1 MAKSR
6 GSVRMG
12 PISLFALIIILC
24 LAVMAVLAVTTAQA
38 SYTLTQRQA
47 AAAEEAY
54 AVETAG
60 QRFLGGLDAELAA
73 AHAAGATGPGAMAAV
88 EQALPR
94 LAEEAKAAAPLP
106 LTASASAV
114 STDRA
119 ASLAGIVG
127 VGRTGEE
134 PADAI
139 PVEGVTPLLDDAR
152 GAVSASFVTEGGR
165 ALDVVIAIRDDGSYE
180 ILSWKATTE
189 WNEEGAGETLWSGSP
204 SLG

>member
-38 SYTLTQRQA
+38 SYVLAERQA
-47 AAAEEAY
+47 SA
-54 AVETAG
+54 
-60 QRFLGGLDAELAA
+60 DAELAA
-73 AHAAGATGPGAMAAV
+73 AHGAGATGPGAMAAV

-94 LAEEAKAAAPLP
+94 LAEEAKEAAPLP
-106 LTASASAV
+106 LTANASAV

-152 GAVSASFVTEGGR
+152 GAVSASFATDGGR
-165 ALDVVIAIRDDGSYE
+165 TLDVVIAIRDDGSYE

>member
-60 QRFLGGLDAELAA
+60 QSFLGGLDAELAA
-73 AHAAGATGPGAMAAV
+73 AHGAGATGPGAMAAV
-88 EQALPR
+88 EQAL
-94 LAEEAKAAAPLP
+94 AEEAKEAAPLP
-106 LTASASAV
+106 LTANASAV

-152 GAVSASFVTEGGR
+152 GAVSASFATDGGR
-165 ALDVVIAIRDDGSYE
+165 TLDVVIAIRDDGSYE

>member
-60 QRFLGGLDAELAA
+60 QSFLGGLDAELAA
-73 AHAAGATGPGAMAAV
+73 AHGAGATGPGAMAAV
-88 EQALPR
+88 E
-94 LAEEAKAAAPLP
+94 AAPLP
-106 LTASASAV
+106 LTANASAV
-114 STDRA
+114 TTDRA

-152 GAVSASFVTEGGR
+152 GAVSASFATDGGR
-165 ALDVVIAIRDDGSYE
+165 TLDVVIAIRDDGSYE